1 RRAACVPD
9 RARLVLAVAALLACA
24 AGGAVAQ
31 DQPAPDQRLADV
43 EERLDAAR
51 EEQSLYADDVSALNV
66 RLAEL
71 GRELVARA
79 AEVQRMEAA
88 VMTVEARLAKLKATE
103 AERTAALAARRDT
116 LSALV
121 SALLGLARRPPE
133 ALVAMP
139 GTLADVRHTG
149 LLLAALVPELGAE
162 AASLDADLRSL
173 ASLRVSLAEERD
185 AHGQA
190 IARLT
195 EGRERVTAL
204 LTETAELRAARL
216 GDRRDAAQRAAALAA
231 EAQDL
236 KALIAA
242 LAEAEPAVVA
252 EPELAEGVLGSAGT
266 GAIPVPAGKPAP
278 STGAVAAG
286 TSAPV
291 VTETV
296 VMEPSE
302 SGSGAIVSLAPSP
315 KLPAV
320 GDIVRRFGEPGED
333 GQISRGLVIATTLRA
348 QVVAPRAGEVV
359 YAGRFKN
366 LGELLIIAHGDEY
379 HSVLAGFARIDA
391 VVGQRVS
398 VGEPV
403 GVMGDAEGET
413 SLYVE
418 LRRAGEPVDPLPWLS
433 TAQNEDGS

>member
-1 RRAACVPD
+1 M
-9 RARLVLAVAALLACA
+9 
-24 AGGAVAQ
+24 AQ

-51 EEQSLYADDVSALNV
+51 EEQRLYADDVSALNV

-79 AEVQRMEAA
+79 AEVQRMEAS
-88 VMTVEARLAKLKATE
+88 VMTVEARLAELEATE
-103 AERTAALAARRDT
+103 AERTTALAARSDT

-173 ASLRVSLAEERD
+173 ASLRKTLAEERD
-185 AHGQA
+185 THTQA
-190 IARLT
+190 IAGLT

-204 LTETAELRAARL
+204 LAETAELRAARL
-216 GDRRDAAQRAAALAA
+216 GDRREAARRAAELAA
-231 EAQDL
+231 KAQDL

-242 LAEAEPAVVA
+242 LAEAEPIVVA
-252 EPELAEGVLGSAGT
+252 EPELAEGVLGTAGT
-266 GAIPVPAGKPAP
+266 GVVPVPAGRPALP
-278 STGAVAAG
+278 DEAVAAG
-286 TSAPV
+286 ASAAV

-296 VMEPSE
+296 VMEPSD
-302 SGSGAIVSLAPSP
+302 SGAIASLAPSP
-315 KLPAV
+315 RLPAV
-320 GDIVRRFGEPGED
+320 GDIVRRFGEPAED
-333 GQISRGLVIATTLRA
+333 GLISRGLVIATTLQA

-433 TAQNEDGS
+433 TAQNEDGG